1 MKFQRLRPGQR
12 VQKTG
17 LIIFGWLFLFYLPVL
32 SQNSPCHFNAQNLQF
47 SGDPVEQA
55 RCLLRPVKPRGI
67 LAEPLKNLPPP
78 LEKLIGRRV
87 RPTRKKLRK
96 YLQKLGLDEQAL
108 GGSLAEP
115 LSMARL
121 PNGEQIPALYFII
134 HDTSTPNYGKESF
147 PADINDAAWK
157 YNNLEMWLKNP
168 VAHVFVNRVGDS
180 VTTSPF
186 NETVR
191 KGWGTKFARDFLK
204 ADGKGLQIHIE
215 LCQPRRSSSDWFD
228 GNDEISP
235 EIGFTEEQYQRVAL
249 LYLAA
254 GVRRGTWLIPAYHCA
269 IDAGIKDAH
278 DDPQNFKLE
287 NFAGALKTLID
298 KL

>member
-1 MKFQRLRPGQR
+1 
-12 VQKTG
+12 
-17 LIIFGWLFLFYLPVL
+17 
-32 SQNSPCHFNAQNLQF
+32 
-47 SGDPVEQA
+47 
-55 RCLLRPVKPRGI
+55 
-67 LAEPLKNLPPP
+67 
-78 LEKLIGRRV
+78 
-87 RPTRKKLRK
+87 
-96 YLQKLGLDEQAL
+96 
-108 GGSLAEP
+108 
-115 LSMARL
+115 
-121 PNGEQIPALYFII
+121 
-134 HDTSTPNYGKESF
+134 
-147 PADINDAAWK
+147 
-157 YNNLEMWLKNP
+157 MWLKNP